1 MLLRGMVR
9 MDMARRLNAYR
20 VLSLALCSLALVGW
34 GAFADLRAELAQLKA
49 SQDQL
54 LAERTQQQEAVGDLI
69 QLQAKLAGQTHE
81 GLRSYAWGTFGEV
94 TGAETLQNPAKG
106 GISEQISDRSEASI
120 GFMRGPWGGRALL
133 VHPAHRASAPERT
146 FDVLRRPDI
155 FTCYRHSRY
164 LSYSSRVKNPKLRL
178 PLAFTC
184 AALAMEAVIATEA
197 GWTGYAW
204 L

>member
-69 QLQAKLAGQTHE
+69 QLQAKLASARE
-81 GLRSYAWGTFGEV
+81 EL
-94 TGAETLQNPAKG
+94 
-106 GISEQISDRSEASI
+106 AS
-120 GFMRGPWGGRALL
+120 L
-133 VHPAHRASAPERT
+133 AHRREQAPAQVAAVQQDRT
-146 FDVLRRPDI
+146 ELTKWLKGRQAQVPRKG
-155 FTCYRHSRY
+155 SV
-164 LSYSSRVKNPKLRL
+164 SSGQPV
-178 PLAFTC
+178 
-184 AALAMEAVIATEA
+184 E
-197 GWTGYAW
+197 
-204 L
+204 